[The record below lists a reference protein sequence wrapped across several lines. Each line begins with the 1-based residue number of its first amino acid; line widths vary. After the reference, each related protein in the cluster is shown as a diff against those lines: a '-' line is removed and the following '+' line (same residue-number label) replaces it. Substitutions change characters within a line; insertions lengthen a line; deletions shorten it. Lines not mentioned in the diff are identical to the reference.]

1 MSATGSPARGLRDK
15 NPGNL
20 RHSAANKWRGEIE
33 PDPDGYCRFA
43 RDADGLR
50 AIALDLLTKWRRG
63 LRSVRKIV
71 EVYAPPSENPTQ
83 NYVANVAAAL
93 AVRPDETIDL
103 SEIGTLAVFVKAV
116 VRQECGSVPYTVDDL
131 LASAR
136 DAMSLPHPGS
146 RPAAEARHG

>member
-1 MSATGSPARGLRDK
+1 MTTYLGARGLRNR

-20 RHSAANKWRGEIE
+20 RHTAAFTWRGEIA
-33 PDPDGYCRFA
+33 PDPDGYCRFDSA
-43 RDADGLR
+43 HDGLR
-50 AIALDLLTKWRRG
+50 ALALDLLTKWRRS
-63 LRSVRKIV
+63 LNTVRKVV

-116 VRQECGSVPYTVDDL
+116 VRQECGSVPFVVDDL
-131 LASAR
+131 LSAAR
-136 DAMSLPHPGS
+136 DAMGLPHPATG
-146 RPAAEARHG
+146 AVAEAAHG